1 MPRGKPLKPNFQ
13 QIKEDIE
20 PASEDLRLEEPE
32 EPLPLGEPI
41 PTEEYGA
48 PPQQDIST
56 VKVLTRVDA
65 PVDIKQVFWS
75 FVSKD
80 IAISNITDKDFNYIL
95 TNLRLRLYS
104 FIQKFPI
111 EEWDN
116 ITFVEYDYTIVP
128 VLDEN
133 GMPLKDEEGNIIYT
147 REKYIKRSWD
157 FTELLLDLEEF
168 VYNQLTRGRAGFTF
182 RRLTESFQVSEIRRE
197 SQGQQSAKKEGWR
210 L

>member
-1 MPRGKPLKPNFQ
+1 MAGNKPLKPNFQ

-20 PASEDLRLEEPE
+20 PAPEDILSDS
-32 EPLPLGEPI
+32 LPV
-41 PTEEYGA
+41 EEYGA

-65 PVDIKQVFWS
+65 PIDIKQVFWS

-116 ITFVEYDYTIVP
+116 ITFVEYDYSIVP

-133 GMPLKDEEGNIIYT
+133 GIPLKDEEGNIIYT

>member
-1 MPRGKPLKPNFQ
+1 MAGNKPLKPNFQ

-20 PASEDLRLEEPE
+20 PAPEDILSDS
-32 EPLPLGEPI
+32 LPV
-41 PTEEYGA
+41 EEYGA

-65 PVDIKQVFWS
+65 PIDIKQVFWS

-116 ITFVEYDYTIVP
+116 ITFVEYDYSIVP

-197 SQGQQSAKKEGWR
+197 QQGQQSAKKEGWR